1 MPINPLGGPSLP
13 VVSPNAPAQPTA
25 PVAPAAPTAPT
36 SPTAPATPS
45 RFEAGVSRLKGKAI
59 EVAMNELADEHALSK
74 GVSFGLA
81 QGNVKVSE
89 KVALA
94 GTDTFKNLV
103 SNDSRRAAHAQANP
117 DSVWVAT
124 RAMVGA
130 SAGIPL
136 GAGASLGFSGSVE
149 VTSVA
154 AHDVKGSRDL
164 GATLKAQGKSMVLPL
179 DSEGLQS
186 MKAAPGTE
194 FMIRGQTGASAGIG
208 IGRSVTYGSDPLSA
222 TASVGAN
229 VGVSSNDVYTK
240 QVKVLDGSRVF
251 VQVAKQDTDTASASL
266 GVNVGVDVNGGG
278 AVGNLAAKEVEKRT
292 RIAASVSGSAS
303 RGEKVMGAA
312 VLDLSTPAGRE
323 AYDYL
328 MKSTPAD
335 GAAFIKS
342 QNLGV
347 NYAET
352 SRTTATGINA
362 QFGSAS
368 LLSTSTVKGT
378 TNGTLEE
385 AGSTTLLSQAD
396 YGRNVGGFF
405 ARLTVG
411 EERSV
416 SVRAG
421 SVERNGTT
429 QQAVAVS
436 LAVKDPK
443 MTGEELQQLQRFGQ
457 AMGAPLE
464 GLPATQNNHG
474 KADYSVT
481 VALTGDDV
489 AKLRTRTVD
498 DMKLA
503 FANAHREI
511 AGGQTPPWLDQKPTF
526 DWYKGKLQDAQFSNG
541 DPGARQDV
549 EREYKQQFGRDLS
562 KDIDSEQ
569 AIEAISKQVVA
580 ARGKP
585 VAEWGKVLESIGKQ
599 PSGDVRAATLALK
612 RLASADVVGL
622 SVNVGGKSIA
632 ATPQVAAPPTIA
644 DITGPLLNPPS

>member
-1 MPINPLGGPSLP
+1 MPINPLGGPSIP

-25 PVAPAAPTAPT
+25 PVAPSAPTTPSAPV
-36 SPTAPATPS
+36 ATPS
-45 RFEAGVSRLKGKAI
+45 RFDAGVSRLKGKAV
-59 EVAMNELADEHALSK
+59 ELAMNELADEHSLSK
-74 GVSFGLA
+74 GVSFGLV

-94 GTDTFKNLV
+94 GTDTFKELV
-103 SNDSRRAAHAQANP
+103 SKDSRRAAHAQANP
-117 DSVWVAT
+117 DAVWVAT
-124 RAMVGA
+124 RAMAGA

-154 AHDVKGSRDL
+154 AHDVKGSRDI

-208 IGRSVTYGSDPLSA
+208 VGRSVTYGADPLSA

-229 VGVSSNDVYTK
+229 VGVSTSDVYTK

-251 VQVAKQDTDTASASL
+251 VQVAKQDTNTASASL

-292 RIAASVSGSAS
+292 RIAASVAGSAS

-312 VLDLSTPAGRE
+312 VLDLATPAGRE

-347 NYAET
+347 NYSET
-352 SRTTATGINA
+352 SRTTATGLNA
-362 QFGSAS
+362 QLGSAT

-385 AGSTTLLSQAD
+385 AGATTLLAQAD

-405 ARLTVG
+405 ARLAVG

-443 MTGEELQQLQRFGQ
+443 LTGEELQQLQRFGQ

-464 GLPATQNNHG
+464 GLPAAQNNHG

-489 AKLRTRTVD
+489 AKLRMRTVD

-511 AGGQTPPWLDQKPTF
+511 AGGQTPPWFDQKPTF
-526 DWYKGKLQDAQFSNG
+526 DWYKSKLNDAQFGS
-541 DPGARQDV
+541 DPGARQNV

-569 AIEAISKQVVA
+569 AIEAISKQVVS

-585 VAEWGKVLESIGKQ
+585 VSEWGKVLESIGKQ
-599 PSGDVRAATLALK
+599 PSGDVRGATLALK

-632 ATPQVAAPPTIA
+632 ATPQVAAPPSIA